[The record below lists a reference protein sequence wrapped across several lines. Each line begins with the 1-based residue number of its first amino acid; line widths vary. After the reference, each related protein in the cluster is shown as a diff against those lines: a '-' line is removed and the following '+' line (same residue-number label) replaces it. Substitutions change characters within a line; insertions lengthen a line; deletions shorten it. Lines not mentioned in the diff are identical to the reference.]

1 MQLIDGRPVYAA
13 TDLVGFLACSHRLAL
28 ERAAMMGLVAK
39 PIRNDPSIELVAKR
53 GLEHERRYLEDLVA
67 EGRRVVRIEKDGSAV
82 APLGTGEV
90 TTPRDAGE
98 DLREAARQTIEAM
111 RGGADVIY
119 QATFF
124 DGRWRG
130 HADFLLRRDHAAD
143 EPDSPLGRYHYEVAD
158 TKLARHVKAGAIL
171 QICSYVDM
179 LTGLQGVEPEYL
191 HVVLGGRQR
200 PTDRQRVDDF
210 MAYFRRVKAEFGRA
224 VGLPGDD
231 TAGVAYPPVGTYPEP
246 VEHCDVCRWN
256 PRCRAQR
263 RADDDLSLV
272 AGASSRQRTALKA
285 RGVTTRRGLAGLQLP
300 LRPPL
305 EGVGAQALERVHEQA
320 RIQVEGEDADE
331 VLWELLPVERTADGV
346 PVEGRGLLG
355 LPEPSPNDLFLDL
368 EGDPFALD
376 DGVDYL
382 FGILEPGRLEEDPAW
397 MDPSGAPTPA
407 FHAIWSL
414 DEAGQVTWAS
424 EKSAFERTIDLI
436 MDRWERDPSLHV
448 YHYAAYERTA
458 LGRLAQRHGT
468 RELEVDRL
476 LRGGVLV
483 DLFRAVRQGI
493 RASVESYSIKRIEP
507 LYSLHREVE
516 LKDAGSSIVAFE
528 TWLELGPDAPVEDA
542 DEILRGIAGY
552 NRDDVLSN
560 WRLRDWLE
568 DRRRDLQVREREIFA
583 RPNLDDGAPSAEL
596 GAKDQHV
603 LELMERLAGDVDP
616 DPLVRAADADAN
628 GRWLLAQLLAWHRRE
643 EKSSWW
649 RWYALQKMS
658 EEELLGEREAISG
671 LRVIGDPRPE
681 KKSLVWSLG
690 FPPQEHKI
698 EPGAEVTDPAT
709 GKGAGEIVAIDDVR
723 GILELKRGPKLD
735 GVPLPRSVILDL
747 VVPTPEQAESILR
760 VGEWVATHGLSTPR
774 AVAPGTPSL
783 DAARALLLRRR
794 PEPALGPDGDLRLA
808 GETALDAGV
817 RIATVLD
824 GAVLPIQGPPGSGK
838 THTGA
843 HMIAA
848 LVADGQKVGVVANSH
863 KVIGNLLRKV
873 AEEAAILGVAVR
885 VGQKPKSDEPP
896 TFAGAIPISDN
907 AEVAAALRQDR
918 IDVVGAVAW
927 TWARA
932 EMAGPAPVLDV
943 LFVDEAGQMSL
954 ANVLACAPAAR
965 SIVLL
970 GDPQQLDQPTQGSHP
985 PGAERSALAHLL
997 GDRATIAPTDGLFL
1011 EETWRLHPAIC
1022 RFTSE
1027 AFYAGRLGPRPGN
1040 ERQVVTTDRDTLF
1053 ADGPSLD
1060 GAGVR
1065 HVPVEHAG
1073 NDTDSAEE
1081 AAAVVA
1087 LVRDLLASNARWTD
1101 PKGVV
1106 RPMTADDIVVVAPY
1120 NAHVATIERAFLAA
1134 GIPDA
1139 FVGTVDRFQG
1149 QERPVSVYAMGTSA
1163 PEDAPRG
1170 MEFLYSLNRLNVATS
1185 RARCVATVVCSPAL
1199 LRVACRTPRQMQLA
1213 NGLCLAVEAAGIV
1226 TP

>member
-28 ERAAMMGLVAK
+28 ERAAMMGLVEK

-53 GLEHERRYLEDLVA
+53 GLEHERRYLDDLIA
-67 EGRRVVRIEKDGSAV
+67 EGRRVVQIEKDGSAV

-130 HADFLLRRDHAAD
+130 HADFLLRADHAQG
-143 EPDSPLGRYHYEVAD
+143 EPDSLLGSYHYEVAD
-158 TKLARHVKAGAIL
+158 TKLARHVKGGAVL

-179 LTGLQGVEPEYL
+179 LTGLQGVQPEYL
-191 HVVLGGRQR
+191 YVVLGGRQR

-231 TAGVAYPPVGTYPEP
+231 TAGIAYPPVGTYPEP

-256 PRCRAQR
+256 PRCKAER

-272 AGASSRQRTALKA
+272 AGASSRQRAALKG
-285 RGVTTRRGLAGLQLP
+285 RGIGTRRGLAGLQLP
-300 LRPPL
+300 MRPAL
-305 EGVGAQALERVHEQA
+305 EGVGAEALERVHEQA
-320 RIQVEGEDADE
+320 RIQVQGEDAGE
-331 VLWELLPVERTADGV
+331 VLWELLPVERNAEGM
-346 PVEGRGLLG
+346 PIEGRGLLG

-382 FGILEPGRLEEDPAW
+382 FGILEPGRPEDDPAW
-397 MDPSGAPTPA
+397 ADPSGAPTPT

-414 DEAGQVTWAS
+414 DEAGGVTWAS
-424 EKSAFERTIDLI
+424 EKAAFERTIDLI
-436 MDRWERDPSLHV
+436 IERWERDPSLHV
-448 YHYAAYERTA
+448 YHYAAYEKTA

-507 LYSLHREVE
+507 LYSLKREVE

-542 DEILRGIAGY
+542 AEILRGIAGY

-568 DRRRDLQVREREIFA
+568 DRRRDLQVREGEIFA

-596 GAKDQHV
+596 GAKDRHV
-603 LELMERLAGDVDP
+603 LDLMERLAGDVDP
-616 DPLVRAADADAN
+616 DPLVRAMDPDAN

-649 RWYALQKMS
+649 RFFALLKMS
-658 EEELLGEREAISG
+658 EEELIAEREPIGG
-671 LRVIGDPRPE
+671 LRPIGEPRTD
-681 KKSLVWSLG
+681 KRSLVWTLG
-690 FPPQEHKI
+690 FPPQDHKLDA
-698 EPGAEVTDPAT
+698 GVDVSDPAT
-709 GKGAGEIVAIDDVR
+709 GQGAGTILSVDDIHGV
-723 GILELKRGPKLD
+723 LELKRGSTFD
-735 GVPLPRSVILDL
+735 GVALPRALVPSL
-747 VVPTPEQAESILR
+747 VVPTREQAESILR
-760 VGEWVATHGLSTPR
+760 VGEWVAAHGLSDPR
-774 AVAPGTPSL
+774 GVPAGAPSL

-794 PEPALGPDGDLRLA
+794 PGPALGPDGDLRLP
-808 GETALDAGV
+808 GELPLDAGV
-817 RIATVLD
+817 RLATVLD

-848 LVADGQKVGVVANSH
+848 LVRDGKKVGVVANSH
-863 KVIGNLLRKV
+863 KVIGNLLRKT
-873 AEEAAILGVAVR
+873 AEEARALGVEVR
-885 VGQKPKSDEPP
+885 IGQKPKADRPP
-896 TFAGAIPISDN
+896 TCIDAVAITDN

-918 IDVVGAVAW
+918 MDVVGAVTW

-932 EMAGPAPVLDV
+932 EMATPAPVLDV

-997 GDRATIAPTDGLFL
+997 GQRATIPGTDGLFL
-1011 EETWRLHPAIC
+1011 EETWRLHPSIC
-1022 RFTSE
+1022 SFTSE

-1040 ERQVVTTDRDTLF
+1040 ERQVVATDRGTLF

-1065 HVPVEHAG
+1065 YVPVEHAG
-1073 NDTDSAEE
+1073 NDTDSIEE
-1081 AAAVVA
+1081 AAAIVA
-1087 LVRDLLASNARWTD
+1087 LVRDLLSGNARWTD

-1106 RPMTADDIVVVAPY
+1106 RAMTLDDVVIVAPY
-1120 NAHVATIERAFLAA
+1120 NAHVATIERAFVAA
-1134 GIPDA
+1134 GLPNA
-1139 FVGTVDRFQG
+1139 FVGTVDKFQG

-1185 RARCVATVVCSPAL
+1185 RARCVAAVVCSPAL

-1226 TP
+1226 MP